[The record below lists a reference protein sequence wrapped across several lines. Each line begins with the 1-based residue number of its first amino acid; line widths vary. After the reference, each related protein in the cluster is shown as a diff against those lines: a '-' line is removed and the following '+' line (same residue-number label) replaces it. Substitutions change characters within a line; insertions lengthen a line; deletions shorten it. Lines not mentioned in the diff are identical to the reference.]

1 MEGIT
6 VYNVSTEIAL
16 LDARNIEALEDAYEI
31 AERFAAQ
38 GHTVEI
44 RDAETDETIKL
55 YNVDDDE

>member
-1 MEGIT
+1 M
-6 VYNVSTEIAL
+6 YNVFTEIAL
-16 LDARNIEALEDAYEI
+16 LDSRNIEALEDADEI

-55 YNVDDDE
+55 YNVEEYE

>member
-1 MEGIT
+1 M
-6 VYNVSTEIAL
+6 YNVFTEIAL
-16 LDARNIEALEDAYEI
+16 LDARNIEDLENADEI

-55 YNVDDDE
+55 YNAEDDE

>member
-1 MEGIT
+1 M
-6 VYNVSTEIAL
+6 YNVFTEIAL
-16 LDARNIEALEDAYEI
+16 LDARNIEVMEDAYEI

-55 YNVDDDE
+55 YNADEDE